1 MSNHTEDEE
10 FDAGA
15 LADMVADELKE
26 LAIGPD
32 GSVRI
37 QHVADDSTATLG
49 VIDACG
55 GQWRDSPVVEV
66 ADSGDG
72 GMPGGD
78 AVVADVE
85 GMPGGDAV
93 VAAPTSDR
101 VRVLPAWDKGTVAAT
116 VAARASQVGFHV
128 VRSPW
133 YALRGLGACVRGVGR
148 WVAGAQDAEVFSA
161 AVKSADLAG
170 RRVLRAARLRGQ
182 VLRFGLACVPVG
194 VVWVWVEAGQWGLLP
209 AVVAGGGYVAAAIT
223 GWRAG
228 VSGKTP
234 RELAITASAKGRKAP
249 PLSRPFVSEALDIVG
264 CGKSG
269 DSSPVI
275 IAASRVGGS
284 ELLVVELAPGVTVS
298 ELVKKHEKLASALGR
313 PTECVVIEGQ
323 PEVSAGRFE
332 LFIADKTLAQRGAPK
347 WAWRKGGKKSFFDG
361 VPVGVDARGRD
372 VVAPLFETHGMVTG
386 ATGMGKT
393 YSARLLLLGAA
404 LDPRVT
410 LMIHNLKGGADY
422 QAFGPVAHTLRAGSS
437 PEDIAALV
445 ADLEWIRSEIAR
457 RGKVLE
463 GLGVSDIPE
472 GKLTDAVASRDGFG
486 PLVLLMDEAQ
496 RAYAIEKKNSDGVKV
511 GDVIAAL
518 VEDIVRTGRAV
529 GVHVE
534 HVTQGSQ
541 EGAIPSQIVN
551 QSGRRIGHGTT
562 NSVDGNQALGSDA
575 HSRGYRTTDITSPGV
590 AYVGSAGG
598 SMVKVAMAKVDL
610 PEVAKIV
617 TVARKMRES
626 AGMLSGM
633 AAGVV
638 PADTHDGG
646 TSAFLADVLAVWPVE
661 EDGER
666 WKNVR
671 CRELAPALAEHDA
684 GEYGGVEGPDVTR
697 RMGDAG
703 VHVGSQRTPVGEG
716 KGVKLV
722 DVERAAQEA

>member
-1 MSNHTEDEE
+1 MSNHTEDE

-85 GMPGGDAV
+85 DMPGGDAV

-133 YALRGLGACVRGVGR
+133 YALRGLGACVRAVGR
-148 WVAGAQDAEVFSA
+148 WVSSAQDAEVFAA

-182 VLRFGLACVPVG
+182 VLRFGVACMPVG
-194 VVWVWVEAGQWGLLP
+194 AVWVWVEAGQWGLLP
-209 AVVAGGGYVAAAIT
+209 AVVAGGGYVAAAVA

-264 CGKSG
+264 CGKAG

-275 IAASRVGGS
+275 IAASRVKGG
-284 ELLVVELAPGVTVS
+284 ELLVIELAPGVTVS

-313 PTECVVIEGQ
+313 PTECVVVEGQ

-332 LFIADKTLAQRGAPK
+332 LFIADRTLAQRGAPR
-347 WAWRKGGKKSFFDG
+347 WAWRKGGKRSFFDG

-372 VVAPLFETHGMVTG
+372 VVVPLFETHGMVTG

-404 LDPRVT
+404 LDPRVM

-422 QAFGPVAHTLRAGSS
+422 QAFAPVAHTLRAGSS
-437 PEDIAALV
+437 PEDVAALV
-445 ADLEWIRSEIAR
+445 GDLEWIRSEIAR
-457 RGKVLE
+457 RGKILE
-463 GLGVSDIPE
+463 GLAVSEIPE
-472 GKLTDAVASRDGFG
+472 GKLTDAVASRAGFG

-496 RAYAIEKKNSDGVKV
+496 RAYAIETKNSDGVKV
-511 GDVIAAL
+511 GDTVAAL

-541 EGAIPSQIVN
+541 EGAVPPQIVN

-598 SMVKVAMAKVDL
+598 SMVKTAMAKVDL

-617 TVARKMRES
+617 DVARKLRES

-646 TSAFLADVLAVWPVE
+646 KSAFLADVLAVWPTSD
-661 EDGER
+661 DGER

-671 CRELAPALAEHDA
+671 CRELAAALAEHDA
-684 GEYGGVEGPDVTR
+684 GEYGGFEGPDVTR

-703 VHVGSQRTPVGEG
+703 VHVGSQRTPAGEG

-722 DVERAAQEA
+722 DVERAAQGA

>member
-1 MSNHTEDEE
+1 MSNHTEDE

-55 GQWRDSPVVEV
+55 GQWRDSPVVES
-66 ADSGDG
+66 ASAGDG

-78 AVVADVE
+78 AVAADVE

-93 VAAPTSDR
+93 VAAPSSGR
-101 VRVLPAWDKGTVAAT
+101 VRVLPAWDKGTVSAT
-116 VAARASQVGFHV
+116 VAARASQAGFHL

-148 WVAGAQDAEVFSA
+148 WVSGAQDAEVFAA
-161 AVKSADLAG
+161 AVKSSDLAG

-182 VLRFGLACVPVG
+182 VLRFGVACVPVG
-194 VVWVWVEAGQWGLLP
+194 AVWVWVEAGQWGLLP
-209 AVVAGGGYVAAAIT
+209 AVVAGGGYVAAAVA

-228 VSGKTP
+228 VSGKSP

-249 PLSRPFVSEALDIVG
+249 PLSRSFVSEALDIVG

-275 IAASRVGGS
+275 IAASRVRGG
-284 ELLVVELAPGVTVS
+284 ELLVIELAPGVTVS

-313 PTECVVIEGQ
+313 PTECVVVEGQ

-332 LFIADKTLAQRGAPK
+332 LFIADKTLAQRGAPR
-347 WAWRKGGKKSFFDG
+347 WAWRKGGKRSFFDG

-372 VVAPLFETHGMVTG
+372 VVVPLFETHGMVTG

-422 QAFGPVAHTLRAGSS
+422 QAFSPVAHTLRAGSS

-445 ADLEWIRSEIAR
+445 ADLKWIQSEIAR
-457 RGKVLE
+457 RGKILE
-463 GLGVSDIPE
+463 GLAVSEIPE
-472 GKLTDAVASRDGFG
+472 GKLTDTVASRAGFG

-496 RAYAIEKKNSDGVKV
+496 RAYAIETKNSDGVKV
-511 GDVIAAL
+511 GDAVAAL

-541 EGAIPSQIVN
+541 EGAVPPQIVN

-575 HSRGYRTTDITSPGV
+575 HSRGYRTTDITSPGI

-598 SMVKVAMAKVDL
+598 SMVKTAMAKVDL

-617 TVARKMRES
+617 DMARKLRES
-626 AGMLSGM
+626 AGSLSGM

-638 PADTHDGG
+638 PADEHDGG
-646 TSAFLADVLAVWPVE
+646 ASAFLADVLAVWPVGD
-661 EDGER
+661 DGTR

-671 CRELAPALAEHDA
+671 CRELAPALAAHDA

-722 DVERAAQEA
+722 DVERAAQGA